1 MHKADE
7 CSQRCTLAAYKFCQG
22 HGLCYQPRT
31 VLLKYNMIK
40 TVHFNRNSESHN
52 HLSMWKFAC
61 AIQKQVLT
69 STEVLALA
77 FLCLGG
83 QALTREYFNA
93 PLATYLS
100 LFCPVFFK
108 IFFRV
113 QNKTCLGVKKMS
125 ASDMLGSAQKLHVR
139 DMNLGWTAKAKVD
152 LSPESNNKGSLQ
164 CVRGGGL

>member
-1 MHKADE
+1 M
-7 CSQRCTLAAYKFCQG
+7 RLN
-22 HGLCYQPRT
+22 GLHICF
-31 VLLKYNMIK
+31 VLSSLS
-40 TVHFNRNSESHN
+40 RNS
-52 HLSMWKFAC
+52 HLLLFFLPLFSF
-61 AIQKQVLT
+61 
-69 STEVLALA
+69 LALA

-113 QNKTCLGVKKMS
+113 QNKTCLGVKKIS

-164 CVRGGGL
+164 CVRGGRL